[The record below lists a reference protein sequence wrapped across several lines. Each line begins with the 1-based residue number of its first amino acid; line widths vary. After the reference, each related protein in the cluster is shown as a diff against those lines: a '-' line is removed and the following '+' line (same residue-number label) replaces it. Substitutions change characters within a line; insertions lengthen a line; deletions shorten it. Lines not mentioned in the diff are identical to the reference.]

1 MLTLG
6 PEGFR
11 SQIPLRSQLPPASPL
26 CYSVLSV
33 DSVLRKNLLSHPN
46 RSASSARTATPATSF
61 LSWVY
66 FTVSCISPRS
76 PSKAGDTTHPSTLDT
91 HRACSNARNPFPL
104 MRLRALPGTDGGAP
118 PPLRKCPA
126 PSYRNSQDAPQ
137 VPFSPSTTHYP
148 LLTPA
153 CTLYP
158 ASVTKP
164 LRSKAP
170 CPMKTS

>member
-26 CYSVLSV
+26 CCSVLSV

-76 PSKAGDTTHPSTLDT
+76 PSKAGDTTHHSTPDT

-104 MRLRALPGTDGGAP
+104 MRLRALPGTHGGAP
-118 PPLRKCPA
+118 PPSTNVLPLRTAIPRTLHK
-126 PSYRNSQDAPQ
+126 
-137 VPFSPSTTHYP
+137 SPSPHPQLTTHSS
-148 LLTPA
+148 LLLVHCTPPPSRNLCGA
-153 CTLYP
+153 
-158 ASVTKP
+158 KP
-164 LRSKAP
+164 HAR
-170 CPMKTS
+170 